1 MFIIVLK
8 SIKMDQKKLDSYK
21 RIIHIILMSKNWN
34 EMHYIKV
41 RKVGEAMNFRENF
54 QRKLP
59 ICSAYY
65 GYIIVQKS
73 EHHLVL

>member
-1 MFIIVLK
+1 M
-8 SIKMDQKKLDSYK
+8 
-21 RIIHIILMSKNWN
+21 ILMSKNWN
-34 EMHYIKV
+34 EIHYIKV

-73 EHHLVL
+73 EHHLVLSAIVPVWLSPTLWV

>member
-1 MFIIVLK
+1 M
-8 SIKMDQKKLDSYK
+8 
-21 RIIHIILMSKNWN
+21 ILMSKNWN
-34 EMHYIKV
+34 EIHYIKV

-73 EHHLVL
+73 EHHLVP

>member
-1 MFIIVLK
+1 M
-8 SIKMDQKKLDSYK
+8 
-21 RIIHIILMSKNWN
+21 ILMSKNWN
-34 EMHYIKV
+34 EIHYIKE

-73 EHHLVL
+73 EHHLVLWWSAIVPVWLSPTLWV